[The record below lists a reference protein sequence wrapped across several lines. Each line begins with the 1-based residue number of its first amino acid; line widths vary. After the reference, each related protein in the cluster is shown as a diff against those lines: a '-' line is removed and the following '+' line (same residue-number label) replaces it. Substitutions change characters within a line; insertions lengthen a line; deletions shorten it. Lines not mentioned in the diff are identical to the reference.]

1 MSVRLFDSH
10 AHLNSERF
18 KKDAKEVRQAG
29 MDGGVVG
36 LLNVGYDLKTS
47 RLAIRQAEEFENVW
61 AAVGIH
67 PHDAKDYTLEIEE
80 ELRKMAVHPK
90 VVAIGEMGLD
100 YHYMN
105 SPKEV
110 QREVFIKQMEL
121 AREVDLPIIIHDREA
136 HAECLE
142 LIQTHGQGL
151 RGVFHCFS
159 GSKEFALEVIRL
171 GFYVSFAGPVTYK
184 NARNLKEAA
193 QVVPLDRILIETDCP
208 YLAPDLYRGK
218 RNEPLYVG
226 EIAKEIGEL
235 RKISLEE
242 VSEATLKNA
251 CDLFTISL

>member
-1 MSVRLFDSH
+1 MSIRLFDSH

-67 PHDAKDYTLEIEE
+67 PHDAKDYTPEIEE

-136 HAECLE
+136 HGECLE

-151 RGVFHCFS
+151 QGVFHCFS

>member
-1 MSVRLFDSH
+1 MSIRLFDSH

-47 RLAIRQAEEFENVW
+47 RLAIRQAEELKNVW

-151 RGVFHCFS
+151 QGVFHCFS

-184 NARNLKEAA
+184 NASNLKEAA

>member
-18 KKDAKEVRQAG
+18 KKDVKVVRQAA
-29 MDGGVVG
+29 MAGGVVG
-36 LLNVGYDLKTS
+36 LLNVGYDLQTS
-47 RLAIRQAEEFENVW
+47 RLAIRQAEELGNVW

-67 PHDAKDYTLEIEE
+67 PHDAKDYTPEIEE
-80 ELRKMAVHPK
+80 ELRQMAAHPK

-110 QREVFIKQMEL
+110 QREVFIKQMAL

-136 HAECLE
+136 HGECLE
-142 LIQTHGQGL
+142 LIQTQGKGL

-159 GSKEFALEVIRL
+159 GSEEFALEVLRL

-193 QVVPLDRILIETDCP
+193 QAVSLDRILIETDCP

-218 RNEPLYVG
+218 RNEPLYVA
-226 EIAKEIGEL
+226 EVAKEIAEL
-235 RKISLEE
+235 RKVSLEE
-242 VSEATLKNA
+242 VSVATLKNA
-251 CDLFTISL
+251 CDLFNISL

>member
-18 KKDAKEVRQAG
+18 KKDVKEVRQAA
-29 MDGGVVG
+29 MAGGVVG
-36 LLNVGYDLKTS
+36 LLNVGYDLQTS
-47 RLAIRQAEEFENVW
+47 RLAIRQAEELENVW

-67 PHDAKDYTLEIEE
+67 PHDAKDYTPEIEE
-80 ELRKMAVHPK
+80 ELRQMAVHPK

-110 QREVFIKQMEL
+110 QREVFIKQMAL

-136 HAECLE
+136 HGECLE
-142 LIQTHGQGL
+142 LIQTQGQGL

-159 GSKEFALEVIRL
+159 GSKEFALEVLRL

-193 QVVPLDRILIETDCP
+193 QAVPLDRILIETDCP

-218 RNEPLYVG
+218 RNEPLYVA
-226 EIAKEIGEL
+226 EVAKEIAEL
-235 RKISLEE
+235 RKVSLEE

>member
-1 MSVRLFDSH
+1 MSIRLFDSH

-151 RGVFHCFS
+151 QGVFHCFS

>member
-1 MSVRLFDSH
+1 
-10 AHLNSERF
+10 
-18 KKDAKEVRQAG
+18 
-29 MDGGVVG
+29 
-36 LLNVGYDLKTS
+36 
-47 RLAIRQAEEFENVW
+47 
-61 AAVGIH
+61 
-67 PHDAKDYTLEIEE
+67 
-80 ELRKMAVHPK
+80 
-90 VVAIGEMGLD
+90 MGLD

-151 RGVFHCFS
+151 QGVFHCFS